1 MSDFFSGSK
10 PDLISLKSIN
20 DLAIIVNNSPE
31 HIIPINCSSR
41 KWDPKSFFNTYIKPN
56 IVPIVLILVFL
67 IALLI
72 RYFMLKENNEINT
85 KEDFNAAQSVFE
97 QPNHN
102 NYISAD
108 TVIYDLEDNIDE
120 NELMEK
126 IMQKQQ
132 VKSHPFDEHVI
143 EDKVREV
150 HVEESDNDDREIIY
164 KGRDDWLNQF
174 DGYEN
179 PFFGNNMVTSTAS
192 AVQFGLKQ
200 NNDSVDLDKM
210 ARKMFG

>member
-1 MSDFFSGSK
+1 
-10 PDLISLKSIN
+10 
-20 DLAIIVNNSPE
+20 
-31 HIIPINCSSR
+31 
-41 KWDPKSFFNTYIKPN
+41 
-56 IVPIVLILVFL
+56 
-67 IALLI
+67 
-72 RYFMLKENNEINT
+72 MLKENNEINT

-102 NYISAD
+102 NYVTPTNI
-108 TVIYDLEDNIDE
+108 VYDIEDNIDE

-132 VKSHPFDEHVI
+132 VKSHPFDEHVV

-150 HVEESDNDDREIIY
+150 HIEPSPRGFGQDGFQSIDQADDDDREIIY
-164 KGRDDWLNQF
+164 KGRDDWLKQF
-174 DGYEN
+174 DGYDN
-179 PFFGNNMVTSTAS
+179 PIFGNNMVTSTAS